1 MREITLNIPLSK
13 YRFPLPLEYPYSSKI
28 ISNVTSIIN
37 MLHACRVIIVAPEN
51 SDELLKYSDR
61 FRSNPMSP
69 IYSGDIVNPVAIKK
83 KT

>member
-69 IYSGDIVNPVAIKK
+69 IYSGDNVNPVAIKK